1 MDKSYHEIL
10 KKYTEKLL
18 PLNHVVGVGYGKK
31 IKDNI
36 MTEEECIIVMVDQ
49 KLPEAEL
56 EKEDI
61 IPQKLDGVKT
71 DVQEVGEIRLLQI
84 PRAQKFR
91 PAPGGV
97 SIGHYGVTAGTLG
110 AVVKD
115 KETGEPL
122 ILSNNHILANT
133 SNGRDG
139 KARIGDPILQPAA
152 YDNGNKEKDTIAHLH
167 RFIPLEP
174 TRSIFNPISNIVDCA
189 VAKPVINEVVENSIL
204 EIGKIK
210 GVGEAEI
217 GMTIVKSGR
226 TTGLTESRIRAIDST
241 VRVRLDPL
249 REAIFTDQIVADS
262 FSEGGDSGSL
272 VLDKENRAIGLLFAG
287 SNRATIC
294 NKISNVLEKLNIE
307 FYDCSEK
314 EDGEKEQEEG
324 SEKGK
329 KNGKEISPKDPDRI
343 LDMPEL
349 YSIYLLLLLLILDL
363 AYRKF

>member
-1 MDKSYHEIL
+1 MNKSYHEIL

-31 IKDNI
+31 IKDND
-36 MTEEECIIVMVDQ
+36 MTDEECIIVMVDQ

-61 IPQKLDGVKT
+61 IPQQLDGMKT

-84 PRAQKFR
+84 PRDKKFR

-97 SIGHYGVTAGTLG
+97 SIGHYSITAGTLG
-110 AVVKD
+110 AIVKD

-139 KARIGDPILQPAA
+139 KAKIGDPILQPAA
-152 YDNGNKEKDTIAHLH
+152 YDNGSKERDTIAHLY
-167 RFIPLEP
+167 RFVPLEP
-174 TRSIFNPISNIVDCA
+174 TRSIFRPIHNTVDCA
-189 VAKPVINEVVENSIL
+189 VAKPVSKEVVENSIL
-204 EIGKIK
+204 EIGQIK
-210 GVGEAEI
+210 GIAEAEI
-217 GMTIVKSGR
+217 GVTVVKSGR

-249 REAIFTDQIVADS
+249 REAIFTDQIVADA

-272 VLDKENRAIGLLFAG
+272 VLDKENRVVGLLFAG

-294 NKISNVLEKLNIE
+294 NKISNVLEQLNIE
-307 FYDCSEK
+307 FYEPCDEEEQEK
-314 EDGEKEQEEG
+314 KEEEKEQEKRED
-324 SEKGK
+324 
-329 KNGKEISPKDPDRI
+329 KEIKEKEPERI
-343 LDMPEL
+343 LDIPKL
-349 YSIYLLLLLLILDL
+349 YSIYLVLLILILDL
-363 AYRKF
+363 AYRKL